1 MKVIC
6 FNSAAFKTYYTF
18 MLINDY
24 VYFLIFFFV
33 CFYVNCY
40 IFCYSYV
47 MFSPNILTWKNCQ
60 FTYFQIFDQRG
71 VYSRGSYLVR
81 SYSKLS
87 INFTHTLHKQSDD
100 YITCSKKTPKWFK
113 REMFESHHTF
123 RTEMFKSLSCNLNE
137 NKCIK
142 RKMIHCGPD
151 RALAAPID

>member
-24 VYFLIFFFV
+24 VYFLIFLFV
-33 CFYVNCY
+33 CFVNCY

-87 INFTHTLHKQSDD
+87 INFTHTLHKHALKRHQNGLKEKCLNH
-100 YITCSKKTPKWFK
+100 TTPSGLK
-113 REMFESHHTF
+113 
-123 RTEMFKSLSCNLNE
+123 CLNP
-137 NKCIK
+137 CHAI
-142 RKMIHCGPD
+142 
-151 RALAAPID
+151 